1 MLRWAVELLEALLR
15 PLSEPEPVVVEYNV
29 VTPEHNARAIEAR
42 SRELMLPSSLSL
54 GYIVPADTTGTPTLS
69 LRSWPLGRPDAA
81 FEHEPTD
88 QEIIVALE
96 KGWETYVAEPSEERE
111 RILMAARANAYRG
124 W

>member
-15 PLSEPEPVVVEYNV
+15 PISEPVPVVVEYNV
-29 VTPEHNARAIEAR
+29 VTTEHNARAIEAR
-42 SRELMLPSSLSL
+42 SREFMLPASL
-54 GYIVPADTTGTPTLS
+54 GYIVPEGTTGAPTLS
-69 LRSWPLGRPDAA
+69 LRSWPLGRLDAA